1 MRRSCAGAYVPGS
14 LKPVRGM
21 LIVNPRATTTSPRV
35 TDVLIRAFAGSI
47 DLQTVVT
54 ERAGHARELG
64 SQARADGLDVVVT
77 LGGDGTIHETVNG
90 MLTGDAATPVPVL
103 ATVPGGSANVFA
115 RALGLPADA
124 VEATGAILE
133 ALRSGRTRAIGLG
146 TLTIAGELPR
156 WFLANAGLGL
166 DAEIIDAMEADRA
179 QGGTATPGRYVRL
192 TLREFF
198 RRTDRRSPALRI
210 MREGQPDIEGVF
222 LAIVQNTSPWTFLGS
237 RPLSACPEASF
248 DTGLDVLGLRDLSVV
263 SSLNAARRMALG
275 TGADTK
281 RLTLLHDQ
289 SAFEIRSRR
298 PIAVQAD
305 GEGLGLAHA
314 VAFRSHPAAIRAAV

>member
-1 MRRSCAGAYVPGS
+1 MRG
-14 LKPVRGM
+14 L

-47 DLQTVVT
+47 DLQTEVT
-54 ERAGHARELG
+54 KRAGHARELG
-64 SQARADGLDVVVT
+64 ARARADGLDVVIT

-90 MLTGDAATPVPVL
+90 MLASGSDLPVPVI

-115 RALGLPADA
+115 RALGLPIDP

-133 ALRSGRTRAIGLG
+133 ALRAGRSRAIGLG

-179 QGGTATPGRYVRL
+179 HGVAATPARYVRL
-192 TLREFF
+192 TLREYF
-198 RRTDRRSPALRI
+198 RRTDRRRPALRVL
-210 MREGQPDIEGVF
+210 REGQPDIDGVF
-222 LAIVQNTSPWTFLGS
+222 LAIVQNTSPWTFLGT
-237 RPLSACPEASF
+237 RPLTACPEASF
-248 DTGLDVLGLRDLSVV
+248 DTGLDLLAIRDLGVLTT
-263 SSLNAARRMALG
+263 LNAARRMALA
-275 TGADTK
+275 TGSDSKHLA
-281 RLTLLHDQ
+281 LLHDQ
-289 SAFEIRSRR
+289 PGFEIRSRR

-314 VAFRSHPAAIRAAV
+314 VAFHSHPDAIRAAV